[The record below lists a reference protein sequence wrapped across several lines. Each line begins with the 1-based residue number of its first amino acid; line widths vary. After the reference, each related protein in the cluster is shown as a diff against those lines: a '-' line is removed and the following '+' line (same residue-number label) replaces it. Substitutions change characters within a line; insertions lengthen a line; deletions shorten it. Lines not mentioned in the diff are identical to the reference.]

1 MLFLFDTPFYSL
13 IHCIISNSSTVCL
26 LPVPKSWCYAYHW
39 ICFLDVTSMYGAELI
54 LLIISSCLTNLLL
67 EGGMWIEK
75 LQVEIIETRN
85 RHRIDSGGLSVN
97 TAASSLIFH
106 SPFVPQAK
114 REGNKD
120 FFFLRL

>member
-1 MLFLFDTPFYSL
+1 
-13 IHCIISNSSTVCL
+13 
-26 LPVPKSWCYAYHW
+26 
-39 ICFLDVTSMYGAELI
+39 
-54 LLIISSCLTNLLL
+54 
-67 EGGMWIEK
+67 MWIEK

-114 REGNKD
+114 REGKKD
-120 FFFLRL
+120 FFFFKIMIQGTNKSSKRWGAKHSVATP